1 MWLLT
6 LILDYG
12 APPLLVLSPVLS
24 YSDQIMSIH
33 RKKTSAGFSLD
44 IPLIMLVASIFKIFY
59 WFGAYYSVP
68 LLVQAISMIA
78 VQVILLKVAL
88 DNRPSSGIEH
98 TPFNGQGSESGFV
111 RPYRFWQW
119 KTARPYWTFLVYFTL
134 SLLAIHILLPPVS
147 NSHAYIELLGFS
159 GLGIEAFLPIP
170 QIISNQRSRSC
181 EGFRPSVLV
190 SWLLGDAMKM
200 SFFFFSDSSF
210 DGKTPHCSGKHSIS
224 GGDPAHSSLSN
235 TLGSGKHAAVIARLQ
250 LPATGMPDLKR
261 LQPNPIKQLIIAV
274 PTAMQQIIATGE

>member
-119 KTARPYWTFLVYFTL
+119 KTARPYWIFLVYFTL

-181 EGFRPSVLV
+181 EGFRPSALV

-200 SFFFFSDSSF
+200 SFFFFSGSSIPLAFRICGVFQCLCDIYLGFQFYTFGDWRSWTTNDLPSLNRWGMKSTDVQMTQRARSDSF
-210 DGKTPHCSGKHSIS
+210 
-224 GGDPAHSSLSN
+224 
-235 TLGSGKHAAVIARLQ
+235 
-250 LPATGMPDLKR
+250 
-261 LQPNPIKQLIIAV
+261 
-274 PTAMQQIIATGE
+274 